1 MVVLLSTYMK
11 ADTVRKIVKLDHIY
25 PCAITFIVLA
35 VYLATMPTSL
45 SWGYKNF
52 GIDSPELLTSAQLF
66 GIPHPPGYPLYML
79 LLGTFL
85 RVLPFVDPAL
95 VGNLFSVLTSL
106 TAVPILYSAILKL
119 LSSRSDISGTSL
131 RLCSAV
137 SVTIFCFLPI
147 IWGVSTITEV
157 YALNI
162 LLVTVLFWSSVS
174 LVIHHSRS
182 DRISSKL
189 LIVLSISIGLG
200 LSNHLTFL
208 GFALPMLFWV
218 GRKIG
223 LRTYLKPIFFLPIV
237 LGACL
242 YVYLPIRTAA
252 AFPTNWGDSDTIG
265 GFLWMVR
272 AAPYGGYFSFPWNEP
287 ALDQILWPM
296 RLLFSEL
303 GPVLIFLTLIGLRSV
318 YTFDKHLVIVSVV
331 SGILFL
337 SYGAFY
343 KTADSEVNVT
353 PVLMLSCV
361 FAGGG
366 MLQLSHII
374 QGWVN
379 KPEAADTTMRFPGI
393 SRRILTNVVTSA
405 FVLLIPLLFL
415 TANFAS
421 LDFSDDREALIR
433 GREIHKMGA
442 HDSVFLLSTEQDVFT
457 TWYVRYVE
465 QPSSIKVPVAVP
477 LLQFNWYRRNIPLD
491 LGLDESNT
499 SGKNVE
505 NIAKT
510 IAESGIYQGRDIY
523 IADAYLYKAISGS
536 VKGDQV
542 HLIEW

>member
-11 ADTVRKIVKLDHIY
+11 AVKVRKIVNPGHIY
-25 PCAITFIVLA
+25 PCAITFIVLV

-79 LLGTFL
+79 LLGTIL
-85 RVLPFVDPAL
+85 KVLPFADPAL
-95 VGNLFSVLTSL
+95 VGNLFSVLTTL
-106 TAVPILYSAILKL
+106 TSVPILYSAILKL
-119 LSSRSDISGTSL
+119 LSSVTGIRGASL
-131 RLCSAV
+131 QLCSAV
-137 SVTIFCFLPI
+137 SVTLFCFLPV

-157 YALNI
+157 YSLNI

-174 LVIHHSRS
+174 LVIHHSRG
-182 DRISSKL
+182 DRISPRL
-189 LIVLSISIGLG
+189 LFVLSISTSLG
-200 LSNHLTFL
+200 LSNHLTFI
-208 GFALPMLFWV
+208 GFAIPMLFWV
-218 GRKIG
+218 GLKIG
-223 LRTYLKPIFFLPIV
+223 LRPYLKPIFFLPIV

-242 YVYLPIRTAA
+242 YVYLPIRTPA

-287 ALDQILWPM
+287 TLDQILWPA
-296 RLLFSEL
+296 RLIFSEL
-303 GPVLIFLTLIGLRSV
+303 GPVLIFLALIGLRSL
-318 YTFDKHLVIVSVV
+318 YFFDKHFVIASVI

-337 SYGAFY
+337 SYGAAY

-366 MLQLSHII
+366 MFHLLHII
-374 QGWVN
+374 QRWII
-379 KPEAADTTMRFPGI
+379 KPETADSTVRFLGI
-393 SRRILTNVVTSA
+393 SQRILTNIVTSV
-405 FVLLIPLLFL
+405 FLLLLPFFLL
-415 TANFAS
+415 TASFEN

-433 GREIHKMGA
+433 GREIHKMGS
-442 HDSVFLLSTEQDVFT
+442 HNSIFLLSTEKDVFT

-465 QPSSIKVPVAVP
+465 HPSSIKLPVAVP
-477 LLQFNWYRRNIPLD
+477 LLQFHWYIRNIPLN
-491 LGLDESNT
+491 LGVDESDT
-499 SGKNVE
+499 SVKDVE
-505 NIAKT
+505 NVAKK
-510 IAESGIYQGRDIY
+510 IAESGINEGRDIY
-523 IADAYLYKAISGS
+523 IADAYLYQAISGS
-536 VKGDQV
+536 MKGDQI